1 MKIIFKNMKK
11 TTLILNISLVLILYS
26 CSDSKKADENQM
38 KADSLSYKT
47 NIKSEDI
54 KSETKLL
61 GDLYIV
67 IPDEL
72 EEASEDKIK
81 LKYPGAKRP
90 DFVFGTENMQVNLC
104 YSITKTPLKL
114 SELNKYLET
123 TSAGIMQQIG
133 KESVSQSYMD
143 TINTVPFAVIEFY
156 SPTADE
162 GRIYNLMFATSLND
176 KMVLISFNC
185 LESLLPEWE
194 QDVSEIFSSLK
205 LEK

>member
-1 MKIIFKNMKK
+1 MKLLSISSLV
-11 TTLILNISLVLILYS
+11 TLILFVS
-26 CSDSKKADENQM
+26 CEDKKVATD
-38 KADSLSYKT
+38 KR
-47 NIKSEDI
+47 IKSIGIDSVTPNNSTL
-54 KSETKLL
+54 KETKLL
-61 GDLYIV
+61 GDLYIE
-67 IPDEL
+67 IPDDL
-72 EEASEDKIK
+72 EEASEEKIK

-90 DFVFGTENMQVNLC
+90 DFVFGTENMEVNLC

-123 TSAGIMQQIG
+123 TSAGIIQQIG
-133 KESVSQSYMD
+133 KESVPQSYMD

-156 SPTADE
+156 SPTEDE

-194 QDVSEIFSSLK
+194 QDVSEIFSSIK